1 MKLIDITRKLD
12 GNVMIYEGD
21 PKFIAVKI
29 RDIDS
34 DGYEISKLSMGSHTG
49 THLDAPCH
57 FILDGKTSYEIPLSY
72 CVGECVVVDELEAVD
87 GRIKKVLWSSKT
99 GGGRLTM
106 EEADMLIEKGIHLIG
121 TEKLSI
127 GGDEIHRKLL
137 GNGCIIL
144 EALDLR
150 KTEAKKYFLSAAPL
164 KMDTDGSP
172 LRAFLIDEEA

>member
-1 MKLIDITRKLD
+1 MKIIDITRKLD
-12 GNVMIYEGD
+12 ENVMIYEGD

-29 RDIDS
+29 RDIEA

-57 FILDGKTSYEIPLSY
+57 FIMDGRTAYDLPLSY
-72 CVGECVVVDELEAVD
+72 CVGDCIVVDELSEIKD
-87 GRIKKVLWSSKT
+87 GIKKVLWTSRK

-106 EEADMLIEKGIHLIG
+106 AEAEMLIEKGIHMIG

-127 GGDEIHRKLL
+127 GGDEVHRKLL

-144 EALDLR
+144 EALNL
-150 KTEAKKYFLSAAPL
+150 KKAESKKYFLSAAPL

-172 LRAFLIDEEA
+172 VRAYLIDDGE